1 MFPHKIN
8 SLGIILISVALFLS
22 AIPFVRPNLFQRQD
36 ILLIIVFFICGLI
49 FLFQNRLYSQGLTQF
64 NLILLIFPAVFYT
77 FESLRL
83 RNRKNQNKSN
93 SILNS
98 SKVRCG
104 CIKVLK
110 CGNTSFIAS
119 LAKGKKSVYM
129 MVNLSRIIVIII
141 LQWISVSNES

>member
-83 RNRKNQNKSN
+83 RNRKN
-93 SILNS
+93 
-98 SKVRCG
+98 
-104 CIKVLK
+104 
-110 CGNTSFIAS
+110 
-119 LAKGKKSVYM
+119 
-129 MVNLSRIIVIII
+129 
-141 LQWISVSNES
+141 